1 MKATADLRSEHGGV
15 ARMLGIMDA
24 MAARVRQGEH
34 VDLDDLAQ
42 VIEFL
47 RVFVDKCHHTK
58 EEELLFPVF
67 SAANMASPEPIVDI
81 LLEEHAR
88 GRATVARIQAALRG
102 LELSDEAARAELA
115 DALTWYT
122 ALLRAHIEREE
133 GYCFDV
139 ADRELPAAV
148 QDELEEGYERIEREV
163 VGGGVHAAF
172 HALLGRLGEKYAEVG
187 DSSFRVSS
195 L

>member
-24 MAARVRQGEH
+24 MAARARRGEH
-34 VDLDDLAQ
+34 VALDDLEQ

-58 EEELLFPVF
+58 EEELLFPAI
-67 SAANMASPEPIVDI
+67 SAGNMTSTEPTVAI

-102 LELSDEAARAELA
+102 LAVIDEAALAELA
-115 DALTWYT
+115 DALTAYT
-122 ALLRAHIEREE
+122 ALLRAHIHREE
-133 GYCFDV
+133 SDCFDA

-148 QDELEEGYERIEREV
+148 QEELEEGYQRVEREE
-163 VGGGVHAAF
+163 VGGGVHEAF
-172 HALLGRLGEKYAEVG
+172 HALLERLGEAY
-187 DSSFRVSS
+187 RRR
-195 L
+195 